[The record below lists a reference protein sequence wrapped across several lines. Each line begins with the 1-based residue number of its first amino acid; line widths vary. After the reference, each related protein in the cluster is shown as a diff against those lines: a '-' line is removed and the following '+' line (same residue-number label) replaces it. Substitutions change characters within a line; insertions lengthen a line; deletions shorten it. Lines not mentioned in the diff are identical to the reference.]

1 MRYLGVVQPCRALN
15 SNNRHRSPR
24 VTTPEMQPLD
34 FRELPLEEMQAR
46 VSDFVTA
53 LRRRRI
59 GNSVVMKTITSQK
72 QRDLLS
78 EVYLN
83 HGMAG
88 VSDLR
93 EKLGSS
99 DRLELEAATL
109 GTVVLAGESEFR
121 IPPAYYSAAS
131 LEEAEALSR
140 DDDDGLVADTEF
152 QERLELFLQ
161 ELSAS
166 KRLF

>member
-1 MRYLGVVQPCRALN
+1 
-15 SNNRHRSPR
+15 
-24 VTTPEMQPLD
+24 
-34 FRELPLEEMQAR
+34 
-46 VSDFVTA
+46 
-53 LRRRRI
+53 
-59 GNSVVMKTITSQK
+59 
-72 QRDLLS
+72 
-78 EVYLN
+78 
-83 HGMAG
+83 
-88 VSDLR
+88 
-93 EKLGSS
+93 
-99 DRLELEAATL
+99 
-109 GTVVLAGESEFR
+109 VLAGESEFR